1 MHALIVHAHHEPES
15 FNGAMT
21 ARATSELEAAGHA
34 VTVSDLYALGFDP
47 VSDRRNFSTTADA
60 GYLKQQREEQHA
72 SEHDGFAPDVSAEM
86 DKLEA
91 CDLVIFQY
99 PLWWF
104 GMPAILK
111 GWVDR
116 VLAMGRMY
124 GGGRWY
130 DTGKLLGKRA
140 MVAMTT
146 GGPGSMYAPPEGYES
161 LNPTLDTILA
171 PVHHGVFWFTGMRV
185 LEPFVAW
192 APAHL
197 NDDQRAAALDAYAA
211 HLREQLAQEGAPP
224 PVAAEFPPPK
234 FIRQRESTR

>member
-1 MHALIVHAHHEPES
+1 MHVLIVHAHHEPKS
-15 FNGAMT
+15 FNSAMT
-21 ARATSELEAAGHA
+21 ARASRELEDAGHT
-34 VTVSDLYALGFDP
+34 VVVSDLYAMGFNP
-47 VSDRRNFSTTADA
+47 VSDRRNFTTVADA
-60 GYLKQQREEQHA
+60 DYLKQQREERHA
-72 SEHDGFAPDVSAEM
+72 HERGGFAPDIAAEM
-86 DKLEA
+86 DKLDA
-91 CDLVIFQY
+91 CDLLIFQY

-130 DTGKLLGKRA
+130 DAGALRDKRG

-146 GGPGSMYAPPEGYES
+146 GGPEPMYVAPEGHEG
-161 LNPTLDTILA
+161 LNPPLGTILT
-171 PVHHGVFWFTGMRV
+171 PVHHGVFWFTGMHV

-197 NDDQRAAALDAYAA
+197 DDEQRAALLDGYAA
-211 HLREQLAQEGAPP
+211 HLRDQLAQEGAPP
-224 PVAAEFPPPK
+224 PVAAEYPPPQ
-234 FIRQRESTR
+234 FVRPRRPTA

>member
-1 MHALIVHAHHEPES
+1 MQAFIVHAHHEPES

-21 ARATSELEAAGHA
+21 ARATKELESAGHEVA
-34 VTVSDLYALGFDP
+34 VSDLYAMGFDP
-47 VSDRRNFSTTADA
+47 VSDRRSFTTTANAD
-60 GYLKQQREEQHA
+60 YLKQQREEQHA
-72 SEHDGFAPDVSAEM
+72 SEHDGFAPDIAAEM
-86 DKLEA
+86 DKLDA
-91 CDLVIFQY
+91 CDLLVFQF

-130 DTGKLLGKRA
+130 DSGVLQGKRA

-146 GGPGSMYAPPEGYES
+146 GGPGSMYVPPAGHES
-161 LNPTLDTILA
+161 LNPTLETILT
-171 PVHHGVFWFTGMRV
+171 PIHHGVFWFTGMRV

-192 APAHL
+192 SPAHL
-197 NDDQRAAALDAYAA
+197 DDELRTATLDGYAA
-211 HLREQLAQEGAPP
+211 HLHEQLAREGTPP
-224 PVAAEFPPPK
+224 PVAAEYPPPTFVRK
-234 FIRQRESTR
+234 QHAGA

>member
-1 MHALIVHAHHEPES
+1 MNVLIVHAHHEPKS

-21 ARATSELEAAGHA
+21 ARATKELEAAGHT
-34 VTVSDLYALGFDP
+34 VVVSDLYAMGFNP
-47 VSDRRNFSTTADA
+47 VSDRRNFTTVANGD
-60 GYLKQQREEQHA
+60 YLKQQREEQHA
-72 SEHDGFAPDVSAEM
+72 HDNGGFAPDISAEM
-86 DKLEA
+86 DKLDA
-91 CDLVIFQY
+91 CDLLIFQY

-124 GGGRWY
+124 GGGKWF
-130 DTGKLLGKRA
+130 DSGALSGKRG

-146 GGPGSMYAPPEGYES
+146 GGPEPMYVAPEGYEG
-161 LNPTLDTILA
+161 LNPPLSSIMA

-185 LEPFVAW
+185 LEPYIAW

-197 NDDQRAAALDAYAA
+197 DDEQRAATLDGYAA
-211 HLREQLAQEGAPP
+211 HLHEQLEREGAPP
-224 PVAAEFPPPK
+224 PVAAEYPPPIFVRK
-234 FIRQRESTR
+234 Q